1 MKYAI
6 ISDIHGNL
14 EAFHEVLKK
23 IKSLKGLDKVVCLG
37 DIVGYGADPK
47 RCIDLSRGNS
57 DIIIAGNHD
66 FAACGKTDI
75 RFFNPVARDAAI
87 WTGEVLNTE
96 YLNFL
101 KELPLIEELN
111 NIHFAH
117 GSLYK
122 PEEWRYILS
131 EKQAYIDFKIMKHNI
146 LFVGHSHVP
155 IIFENKKDEIRIITD
170 FEIELDKNAKYIIN
184 PGSIGQPRDFDP
196 RASFAIYDSK
206 KRNLEVIR
214 LEYNIKEAQRK
225 IKEAGLPDILA
236 ERLSYGR

>member
-14 EAFHEVLKK
+14 EAFQEVLRE
-23 IKSLKGLDKVVCLG
+23 IKSLRGIDKVICLG

-66 FAACGKTDI
+66 YAACGKTDVGY
-75 RFFNPVARDAAI
+75 FNPVAREAAI
-87 WTGEVLNTE
+87 WTGEVLNIE
-96 YLNFL
+96 YINFL
-101 KELPLIEELN
+101 KELPLLAELDD
-111 NIHFAH
+111 IHFAH

-131 EKQAYIDFKIMKHNI
+131 EKQSHIDFQIMKHNI
-146 LFVGHSHVP
+146 LFIGHSHVP
-155 IIFENKKDEIRIITD
+155 VIFENKKDEIRIITEY
-170 FEIELDKNAKYIIN
+170 EIELDKNSKYIIN

-196 RASFAIYDSK
+196 RASFAIYDSD
-206 KRNLEVIR
+206 KRHLKFFR
-214 LEYNIKEAQRK
+214 LEYNIIEAQRK
-225 IKEAGLPDILA
+225 IREAGLPEILA